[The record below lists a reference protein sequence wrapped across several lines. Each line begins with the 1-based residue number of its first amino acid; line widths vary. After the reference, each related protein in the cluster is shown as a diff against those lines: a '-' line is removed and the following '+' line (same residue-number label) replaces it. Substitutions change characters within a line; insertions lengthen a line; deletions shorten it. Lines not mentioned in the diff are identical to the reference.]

1 MDFGG
6 NCRLL
11 HYTMK
16 RMYAP
21 CLISAHRNRTN
32 GQIEVWLV
40 SDINEPVTGE
50 SCVHICMMYIHVLRG
65 TLIRMHCYAMRRV
78 YVTGHNSA
86 CCSGFIDYCMFSST
100 SSEIQEHLC

>member
-6 NCRLL
+6 NWRLL

-21 CLISAHRNRTN
+21 CLISAHRNRTS

-40 SDINEPVTGE
+40 SDINEPATGE
-50 SCVHICMMYIHVLRG
+50 SCLHICIMYIRVLHG
-65 TLIRMHCYAMRRV
+65 ITWYTYQA
-78 YVTGHNSA
+78 
-86 CCSGFIDYCMFSST
+86 F
-100 SSEIQEHLC
+100 LCHEEGVCDWP

>member
-6 NCRLL
+6 NWRLL

-21 CLISAHRNRTN
+21 CLISAHRNRTS

-40 SDINEPVTGE
+40 SDMNEPVTGE
-50 SCVHICMMYIHVLRG
+50 
-65 TLIRMHCYAMRRV
+65 
-78 YVTGHNSA
+78 
-86 CCSGFIDYCMFSST
+86 
-100 SSEIQEHLC
+100 

>member
-6 NCRLL
+6 NWRLL

-21 CLISAHRNRTN
+21 CLISAHRNRTS

-50 SCVHICMMYIHVLRG
+50 SCVHVRILYIRALRF
-65 TLIRMHCYAMRRV
+65 TLIRMHCYAMSRV
-78 YVTGHNSA
+78 YVTGRDTA
-86 CCSGFIDYCMFSST
+86 CCSGLIDDCMFSSRE
-100 SSEIQEHLC
+100 SQEHLC

>member
-6 NCRLL
+6 NWRLL

-21 CLISAHRNRTN
+21 CLISAHRNRAS
-32 GQIEVWLV
+32 GQVEVWLV

-50 SCVHICMMYIHVLRG
+50 
-65 TLIRMHCYAMRRV
+65 
-78 YVTGHNSA
+78 
-86 CCSGFIDYCMFSST
+86 
-100 SSEIQEHLC
+100 